1 MLFYTRGIMAARIPC
16 PPAEYATRIRN
27 PPREDGR
34 VSWLLEHGHEMT
46 KSILFRLRL
55 SSLTLRPR
63 LLKHQTTIP
72 NAMAENTPTTTPMAT
87 PAFLLKPP
95 GRDASD
101 DGSLLVSEG
110 DDAAGCGAGWMR
122 KNGDFATTDRAVE
135 LFTREDM
142 ISTWYCAVGRYGA
155 GYGSPCHKYDVVFT
169 DEERFVLNPNTPE
182 SVWLMREMA
191 TMSGN
196 EPTSSPVLSH
206 VRLRLPLSVAR
217 SKGTPT
223 KSAAQYCLED
233 RPSSNAIRTRSAVIE
248 PIVVGAIWT

>member
-101 DGSLLVSEG
+101 DGSLLVCDGSISNNLC
-110 DDAAGCGAGWMR
+110 DACSLYTLE
-122 KNGDFATTDRAVE
+122 KETT
-135 LFTREDM
+135 L
-142 ISTWYCAVGRYGA
+142 
-155 GYGSPCHKYDVVFT
+155 
-169 DEERFVLNPNTPE
+169 VL
-182 SVWLMREMA
+182 
-191 TMSGN
+191 
-196 EPTSSPVLSH
+196 
-206 VRLRLPLSVAR
+206 
-217 SKGTPT
+217 
-223 KSAAQYCLED
+223 
-233 RPSSNAIRTRSAVIE
+233 TRSGRGMDNLHRKVTTRQAAALD
-248 PIVVGAIWT
+248 G

>member
-1 MLFYTRGIMAARIPC
+1 
-16 PPAEYATRIRN
+16 
-27 PPREDGR
+27 
-34 VSWLLEHGHEMT
+34 
-46 KSILFRLRL
+46 
-55 SSLTLRPR
+55 
-63 LLKHQTTIP
+63 
-72 NAMAENTPTTTPMAT
+72 
-87 PAFLLKPP
+87 
-95 GRDASD
+95 
-101 DGSLLVSEG
+101 
-110 DDAAGCGAGWMR
+110 MR

-169 DEERFVLNPNTPE
+169 DAVWSVNSMSSPATGRALFAQERFVLNPNTPE